1 MEPRIFIL
9 IGIVCCAWIINS
21 YYDFARQKG
30 WPVGNFFLPGNG
42 KGFKMFAFVAGAY
55 FSVAGAI
62 DFGWYFLF
70 ITPVAGFILAFLL
83 TNILQ
88 KHTQMFSLVLFVLL
102 ILTNIFIQIEFI
114 SV

>member
-21 YYDFARQKG
+21 YYDFASQKG

-42 KGFKMFAFVAGAY
+42 RGFKMFAFVAGTY
-55 FSVAGAI
+55 FSIAGGI
-62 DFGWYFLF
+62 DFGWYFFL
-70 ITPVAGFILAFLL
+70 IIPVAGFILAFIL

-88 KHTQMFSLVLFVLL
+88 KHIQMFSLVLFVLL
-102 ILTNIFIQIEFI
+102 ILTNIIIQIEYI
-114 SV
+114 